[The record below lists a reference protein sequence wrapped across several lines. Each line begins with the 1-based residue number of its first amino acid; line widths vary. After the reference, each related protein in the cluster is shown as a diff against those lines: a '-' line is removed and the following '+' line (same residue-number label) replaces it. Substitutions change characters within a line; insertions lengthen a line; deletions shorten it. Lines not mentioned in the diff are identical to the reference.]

1 MKFSLGIIIGAALGG
16 YIMNNLSEDQR
27 KTVSRKASTTVDK
40 VKGNTVVSSVSDN
53 VGDVTE
59 AASQRVAGVV
69 DAAGV
74 KVADAISTDTAS
86 TDTASPGTAPAI

>member
-1 MKFSLGIIIGAALGG
+1 MKFSLGIIIGAVLGG
-16 YIMNNLSEDQR
+16 YIINSLSDEQR
-27 KTVSRKASTTVDK
+27 DSVARKASDTVDK

-69 DAAGV
+69 DAAGG
-74 KVADAISTDTAS
+74 KVADAISTEPTA
-86 TDTASPGTAPAI
+86 